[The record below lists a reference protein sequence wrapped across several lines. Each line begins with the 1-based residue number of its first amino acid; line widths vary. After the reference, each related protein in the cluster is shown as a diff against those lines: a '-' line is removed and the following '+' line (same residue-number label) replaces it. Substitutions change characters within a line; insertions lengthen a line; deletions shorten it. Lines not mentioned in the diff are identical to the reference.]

1 MTENEK
7 TNDTPKMGFIGFLH
21 TYKIKKNDINRIY
34 RLNKLISKQS
44 MNPNEILNNFPS
56 NNQSHY

>member
-1 MTENEK
+1 M
-7 TNDTPKMGFIGFLH
+7 TPKMGFIGFLH

>member
-1 MTENEK
+1 
-7 TNDTPKMGFIGFLH
+7 MGFIGFYIH
-21 TYKIKKNDINRIY
+21 IKLKNDTNRIY
-34 RLNKLISKQS
+34 RLNKLIGKQS